1 MEQLEVKSKYA
12 LVMPLPAGWFHV
24 PLKGAGRVTARQRW
38 QAVQQRPRDAH
49 SRELSSDKHA
59 QAASNAEPAV
69 TGALTAPPRRNRA
82 TSYFTE
88 SSEDSEAEATVY
100 DAAGVRSAPLEV
112 APDGAA
118 LWENAQHGREGT
130 AIRDAKMWAIQ
141 RQSRVLKLAAE
152 RERERKLM
160 TRKTSFHTGGSTAA
174 GYHADDMRGRS
185 RRSHD
190 DYSSSSEDDS
200 QLLARLDLVEQ
211 GLATAPL
218 LTSIASG
225 FLASGAIPTDCPPD
239 HYQCDPMNGGP
250 ISPARI
256 TNVSPPS
263 ASFASGRSHMG
274 SCSTPS
280 AVRYRPS
287 AAARAER
294 KPSKGA
300 PRTVANRAVHH
311 HDSRLVLR
319 RQLFSLVLA
328 IIGSTDRL
336 LDLPATATRMT
347 RARQTLVADLTTQAG
362 LMSQMWEQARIRAS
376 QSR

>member
-1 MEQLEVKSKYA
+1 
-12 LVMPLPAGWFHV
+12 MPLPAGWFHV

-38 QAVQQRPRDAH
+38 QAVQQRPRDAR

-59 QAASNAEPAV
+59 QAASYAEPAV
-69 TGALTAPPRRNRA
+69 TGALPRRIRA
-82 TSYFTE
+82 PSYFTE
-88 SSEDSEAEATVY
+88 SSEESGAEATVY
-100 DAAGVRSAPLEV
+100 DAAGVRSTPQEV

-118 LWENAQHGREGT
+118 LWENATHREGT

-160 TRKTSFHTGGSTAA
+160 TRKTRFHTGGSTAEA
-174 GYHADDMRGRS
+174 GYHADDMQGRS
-185 RRSHD
+185 RRSHG

-211 GLATAPL
+211 SLATAPL

-225 FLASGAIPTDCPPD
+225 FLASGAIPTDCPPYD
-239 HYQCDPMNGGP
+239 YQCDPLNGDP

-263 ASFASGRSHMG
+263 ASFASRRSHMG

-287 AAARAER
+287 AAARADR
-294 KPSKGA
+294 KLSKDA
-300 PRTVANRAVHH
+300 PRTAANRAVHH
-311 HDSRLVLR
+311 HDSRLVL
-319 RQLFSLVLA
+319 
-328 IIGSTDRL
+328 
-336 LDLPATATRMT
+336 
-347 RARQTLVADLTTQAG
+347 
-362 LMSQMWEQARIRAS
+362 
-376 QSR
+376 